1 MQVQCMEC
9 LAVEGP
15 KQGFPGG
22 EMIREGIGNVL

>member
-1 MQVQCMEC
+1 MCINEC

-22 EMIREGIGNVL
+22 EMIRQGIGNVL